1 MKRKFI
7 WALIIIMIITT
18 AWFFYVQI
26 KWIRGAMILREK
38 QFVKLV
44 ENSLSEIVTKLEQ
57 REVVMQISNEAVS
70 FTYDSLQIGNNYS
83 NFNTNIINNFIN
95 YHSPKSNLLISSND
109 TNFHKISN
117 DYLDTNSFIV
127 NENLYKKI
135 SNKTIFVQNIVN
147 QLISKK
153 ININERLN
161 PKIINSS
168 IKTALKKRG
177 IDFEFEFAVKISHKG
192 YYYKTKK
199 FNKDETDEIFEIQ
212 LFPND
217 ILNYQKIYLQIYFP
231 HEKESIFFTLPKI
244 AFSTLFITFLIISVF
259 IITISIILKQK
270 KLSEMKNDFINNMT
284 HELKTPISTISL
296 ASQMLKDKS
305 IPTEKKDYSI
315 ISNIIDDETK
325 RLGFQVEKILQMA
338 IIERGFVKFKNQNI
352 NIHDLLN
359 KIIANFALKINTKN
373 GKIITNFNA
382 KNQTIIGDE
391 IHITNIFYNLI
402 DNALKYTKKEPII
415 EITTSINN
423 SKIIISLKDNG
434 IGISK
439 EDQKRV
445 FKKFFRVS
453 TGNLHEVKGFG
464 LGLSY
469 VKRIVI
475 EHKGKISIKSKINKG
490 TSFVISLPISKIS

>member
-1 MKRKFI
+1 MKKRFI
-7 WALIIIMIITT
+7 WALIIIMVITIT
-18 AWFFYVQI
+18 WFFFIQI
-26 KWIRGAMILREK
+26 KWIRGAMLIREK
-38 QFVKLV
+38 QFVNLV

-57 REVVMQISNEAVS
+57 REIVMQISNEAVS
-70 FTYDSLQIGNNYS
+70 FTYDSLNVGNNFS
-83 NFNTNIINNFIN
+83 NFNKNIINNFIN
-95 YHSPKSNLLISSND
+95 FHSPSSDLLISSID

-117 DYLDTNSFIV
+117 DYNDTTDFSV
-127 NENLYKKI
+127 NENIYKKI

-147 QLISKK
+147 ELISKK
-153 ININERLN
+153 ININERLS

-168 IKTALKKRG
+168 IKTAFNKRG
-177 IDFEFEFAVKISHKG
+177 IDFKYEFAIKVSHKG
-192 YYYKTKK
+192 YHYKTKK
-199 FNKDETDEIFEIQ
+199 FNKDQTDEIFEVQ

-217 ILNYQKIYLQIYFP
+217 ILNYQKIYLQVYFP
-231 HEKESIFFTLPKI
+231 HEKESVFFTLPKI
-244 AFSTLFITFLIISVF
+244 AFTTAFITLLIISVF
-259 IITISIILKQK
+259 IITISIIFKQK

-305 IPTEKKDYSI
+305 IPTEEKDFSI

-352 NIHDLLN
+352 NIHDLLE
-359 KIIANFALKINTKN
+359 KIITNFALKIKN
-373 GKIITNFNA
+373 KNAKIIKNFNA
-382 KNQTIIGDE
+382 INQNIIGDE
-391 IHITNIFYNLI
+391 IHIANIFYNLI
-402 DNALKYTKKEPII
+402 DNALKYTNEDPII
-415 EITTSINN
+415 EIKTLNNN
-423 SKIIISLKDNG
+423 SKILIVLKDNG
-434 IGISK
+434 IGITK

-453 TGNLHEVKGFG
+453 TGNLHDVKGFG

-490 TSFVISLPISKIS
+490 TSFIISLPILK